1 MKVAFHPA
9 KIGDRGVYKMMYPHF
24 YKNIQGW
31 MNSGQ
36 RKLYEYQ
43 VKHATDNSH
52 FVEIGAWKGKSTS
65 YMAIEILHSNKNI
78 KFDVIDTW
86 LGSDEA
92 AHRRDP
98 YVMNNRLYEEFL
110 KNIEP
115 VRSLINPIR
124 TTSIEASKLY
134 EDESLDFVLID
145 ASHKYKDVKED
156 IQNWL
161 PKIRKGGMLAGDD
174 ICWSGVKRA
183 VEELLPDKYQTA
195 QSFFGVKHKMIWI
208 HIK

>member
-78 KFDVIDTW
+78 KFDVIDTVIYIE
-86 LGSDEA
+86 GVSTSS
-92 AHRRDP
+92 
-98 YVMNNRLYEEFL
+98 RLQ
-110 KNIEP
+110 
-115 VRSLINPIR
+115 VPI
-124 TTSIEASKLY
+124 
-134 EDESLDFVLID
+134 
-145 ASHKYKDVKED
+145 
-156 IQNWL
+156 
-161 PKIRKGGMLAGDD
+161 KILRY
-174 ICWSGVKRA
+174 SG
-183 VEELLPDKYQTA
+183 T
-195 QSFFGVKHKMIWI
+195 
-208 HIK
+208 